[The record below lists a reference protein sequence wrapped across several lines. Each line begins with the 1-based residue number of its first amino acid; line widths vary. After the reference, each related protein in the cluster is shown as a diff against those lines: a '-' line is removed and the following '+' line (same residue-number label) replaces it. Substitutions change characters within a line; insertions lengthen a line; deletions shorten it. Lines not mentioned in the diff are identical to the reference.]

1 MKKEPLFKYLE
12 TQEYAK
18 LLELLSSA
26 FEFMDTHQKH
36 DVFGKIIKEIPPSP
50 VKGEVLLKDIKKF
63 YSRSVTGHYYEYFD
77 INSKN
82 FSDVPE
88 GTEKWFD
95 DISDHLKDSSRLT
108 DQGEHDVAA
117 QCFTLLYELIDKME
131 DGENIVF
138 ADECGSW
145 MIKGDGKGFI
155 TAYLTSLSA
164 ISTPE
169 EYAAGSIPLIKRDSY
184 ESFHNKVYSIALKRS
199 TKEQKPH
206 LQKEVKIQK
215 IRTSYNKNKIL

>member
-1 MKKEPLFKYLE
+1 MKKENLFNYLE
-12 TQEYAK
+12 KQEHST
-18 LLELLSSA
+18 LLELLDAA
-26 FEFMDTHQKH
+26 FESMDTHQRR
-36 DVFGKIIKEIPPSP
+36 DVFGEIIKEIGPSSIDC
-50 VKGEVLLKDIKKF
+50 EMLLKNIKAF
-63 YSRSVTGHYYEYFD
+63 YSSSMAGHYYEYFD

-95 DISDHLKDSSRLT
+95 EISDYLEDSSRLS
-108 DQGEHDVAA
+108 DQGEHDVAIE
-117 QCFTLLYELIDKME
+117 CFKLLYKLIDKME
-131 DGENIVF
+131 DGEDIVF

-145 MIKGDGKGFI
+145 MIAGDEKRFI

-169 EYAAGSIPLIKRDSY
+169 EYAEGSIPLIKRDSY
-184 ESFHNKVYSIALKRS
+184 GSFHNKVYSIASKVS
-199 TKEQKPH
+199 TKEQKAH
-206 LQKEVKIQK
+206 LQKEIKIQK